1 MLHSRIERPP
11 LRPAMYAK
19 SRPPIRPPIETP
31 QQTPPMI
38 APPTALKMC
47 LFHKIEVDPSG
58 S

>member
-31 QQTPPMI
+31 QETPPHDRP
-38 APPTALKMC
+38 AYSLENVS
-47 LFHKIEVDPSG
+47 FSQN
-58 S
+58 